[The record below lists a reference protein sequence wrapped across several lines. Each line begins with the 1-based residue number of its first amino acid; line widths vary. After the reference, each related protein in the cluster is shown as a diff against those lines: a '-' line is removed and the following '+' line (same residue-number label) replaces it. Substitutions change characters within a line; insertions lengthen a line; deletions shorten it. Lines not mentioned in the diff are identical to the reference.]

1 MFNHSYFNLSLGT
14 SLSIFLIIN
23 NPPTLQRYNILP
35 QSSKFYIKLFSKPP
49 HPSYVCDRR
58 PLPIETPIKKS
69 MVGVSP
75 LAEDMQPKTFR
86 DE

>member
-1 MFNHSYFNLSLGT
+1 
-14 SLSIFLIIN
+14 
-23 NPPTLQRYNILP
+23 
-35 QSSKFYIKLFSKPP
+35 
-49 HPSYVCDRR
+49 VCDRR